1 MTKLNKIGLL
11 IAGSLGL
18 FLLAGVGFVA
28 ANPSYFLT
36 VTPSSSST
44 TTPMYLTSSGAA
56 TTTALDAYATGTNF
70 GFQQNALIV
79 QDSASST
86 SSILTVR
93 FQYSIDGLNWA
104 DDNYNYPVAT
114 TTSPVSIGAYAS
126 YVWPAATIAT
136 TTKIINVPTPT
147 RYVRAILSE
156 SGAAAGIWY
165 TWAPA
170 KQLP

>member
-1 MTKLNKIGLL
+1 MKLPNKIALL
-11 IAGSLGL
+11 IASLGVFL
-18 FLLAGVGFVA
+18 FAGVGFVA
-28 ANPSYFLT
+28 ANPTYFLT
-36 VTPSSSST
+36 VPASATAT
-44 TTPMYLTSSGAA
+44 TTPIFLTSSGVA
-56 TTTALDAYATGTNF
+56 TTSALDAYGTGTNF

-86 SSILTVR
+86 SSILTIR
-93 FQYSIDGLNWA
+93 YQYSIDGINWA

-126 YVWPAATIAT
+126 YVWNAATTAT
-136 TTKIINVPTPT
+136 TTKILNVPTPT

>member
-1 MTKLNKIGLL
+1 MKLPNKIALL
-11 IAGSLGL
+11 IASLGVFL
-18 FLLAGVGFVA
+18 FAGIGFVT
-28 ANPSYFLT
+28 ANPAYFIT
-36 VTPSSSST
+36 VPASATAT
-44 TTPMYLTSSGAA
+44 TTPIFLSSSGVA
-56 TTTALDAYATGTNF
+56 TTTALDAYGTGTNF

-86 SSILTVR
+86 SSILTIR
-93 FQYSIDGLNWA
+93 YQYSIDGKNWA

-114 TTSPVSIGAYAS
+114 TTSPVSIGTYAS
-126 YVWPAATIAT
+126 YVWNAATTAT
-136 TTKIINVPTPT
+136 TTKILNTPTPT

-170 KQLP
+170 KQTP